1 MGHPVNVRHE
11 YHGTAPIPLKA
22 GHTYAVTLAD
32 VTTLGTGDGES
43 DVVIFHW
50 DVSSVTETPSGD
62 PPQLHQPKALAA
74 LRSLWDVG
82 PGAICDS
89 CGHFASRHI
98 PLSCEWPER
107 KCACKGFSWQGFIFA
122 MDGPRGPM
130 YVREKA

>member
-32 VTTLGTGDGES
+32 VTTIGTGDGDS
-43 DVVIFHW
+43 GVVIFHW
-50 DVSSVTETPSGD
+50 DISSAKEV
-62 PPQLHQPKALAA
+62 PPPGEPANPDLDERDAFKD
-74 LRSLWDVG
+74 LWDAG